1 VLHRSESDDPLRQA
15 YHDSIIHVP
24 DRFDAEVFGHTALL
38 CIDMQYLDA
47 APGYGVFESVATCGV
62 PVAAQEYYFRR
73 LRRVTLPN
81 VHRLQTSMRASGLEV
96 IHVRIQSAT
105 ADGRDR
111 SANHKRLGL
120 LAAPGSKEAEFLD
133 EVAPVGDEI
142 VINKTASGVFVSTN
156 IEYVLRNMNVTALYI
171 TGVYTNECVSTTVRD
186 ASDLGFFVTVISD
199 GCAAVTSELHE
210 TTLDTLRDRYARV
223 ITTEQAIFELRN
235 AAPVAAAREA

>member
-1 VLHRSESDDPLRQA
+1 
-15 YHDSIIHVP
+15 
-24 DRFDAEVFGHTALL
+24 
-38 CIDMQYLDA
+38 
-47 APGYGVFESVATCGV
+47 
-62 PVAAQEYYFRR
+62 
-73 LRRVTLPN
+73 
-81 VHRLQTSMRASGLEV
+81 
-96 IHVRIQSAT
+96 
-105 ADGRDR
+105 
-111 SANHKRLGL
+111 
-120 LAAPGSKEAEFLD
+120 
-133 EVAPVGDEI
+133 
-142 VINKTASGVFVSTN
+142 VSTN